1 MTDALAYFLDE
12 ETVCAEVDFP
22 DRGIDFA
29 FMLKPADW
37 KALLKKWD
45 DYSDEWKNAISY
57 FAGFAY
63 LEDSA
68 VIILKALY
76 EKNEKIVLQA
86 LLSIYESMNA
96 QIESEGHKRKQTGKQ
111 PADKAVYTFSVKD
124 RQKIQDEL
132 ALRNKEFDVYPELKQ
147 LQYMITRSV

>member
-29 FMLKPADW
+29 FMLEPADW

-45 DYSDEWKNAISY
+45 DYSDEWKDAISY

-86 LLSIYESMNA
+86 LFSIYESMNA
-96 QIESEGHKRKQTGKQ
+96 EIESEGHKRKQTGKQ
-111 PADKAVYTFSVKD
+111 PSDKVAYTFSVKD

-132 ALRNKEFDVYPELKQ
+132 ALRSNEFDVYPELKQ
-147 LQYMITRSV
+147 LLEMITGSV